1 MLLTRTACDRVLVV
15 DDDPTVA
22 HVVSRYLRNAGFA
35 VEVVA
40 DGQLALDTFRAD
52 PPDLVVLDLMLPSVD
67 GLEVLRQVR
76 EVSAV
81 PVVVL
86 TAKGEQEDRL
96 AGLELGADDYLPKPF
111 SPRELVLRVHAVLRR
126 GDRASLPSSG
136 VVLRDGDLAVD
147 TAAHEAR
154 LDGRRIAL
162 TAREYDLLV
171 HLLQNPHRAYS
182 RAELLTQVWG
192 WDFGDQATVTVHV
205 RRLREKL
212 ERDPMHPRRLV
223 TVFGVGYRYDLQAP

>member
-136 VVLRDGDLAVD
+136 VVLRDGDLAVH

>member
-1 MLLTRTACDRVLVV
+1 MIA
-15 DDDPTVA
+15 
-22 HVVSRYLRNAGFA
+22 
-35 VEVVA
+35 
-40 DGQLALDTFRAD
+40 
-52 PPDLVVLDLMLPSVD
+52 
-67 GLEVLRQVR
+67 
-76 EVSAV
+76 
-81 PVVVL
+81 
-86 TAKGEQEDRL
+86 
-96 AGLELGADDYLPKPF
+96 
-111 SPRELVLRVHAVLRR
+111 
-126 GDRASLPSSG
+126 
-136 VVLRDGDLAVD
+136 LRDGGLAGD

-154 LDGRRIAL
+154 RDERRIAL

-212 ERDPMHPRRLV
+212 EHDPMHPRRLV